1 MICRVFPCTIIIRP
15 QTVTPAY
22 ARACARELVLA
33 AKAATTRSPMTR
45 ALQAP
50 YSDKL
55 TNQTIK
61 PAGADSAVITLGDE
75 ECAVGNLGFEESKPC
90 STRSSLRAFSYL
102 RARV

>member
-61 PAGADSAVITLGDE
+61 PAWCRQRSD
-75 ECAVGNLGFEESKPC
+75 NLG
-90 STRSSLRAFSYL
+90 
-102 RARV
+102 